1 MVTRLLDNKMIGK
14 NLKDLRATKQKTVS
28 DVSNETGLKESA
40 LRNYECGIRIPNYK
54 AMFTL
59 ADYYG
64 TTVDY
69 IFFTSKCHR

>member
-1 MVTRLLDNKMIGK
+1 MGTRLLDNRMIGERLK
-14 NLKDLRATKQKTVS
+14 NLRTEKQKTVS

-59 ADYYG
+59 AAYYG
-64 TTVDY
+64 TTVDN
-69 IFFTSKCHR
+69 IFFTNNCHV